1 MGREADLL
9 RMLEPVVRPGGL
21 PQASRAKAPPIEG
34 RDFESLLAEAAAER
48 TAEPD
53 ETDATSRSAAKSPDP
68 LQGLTGVDRI
78 ENATLRALISDAAS
92 STGPAA

>member
-21 PQASRAKAPPIEG
+21 PNTTRRVAQPIEG
-34 RDFESLLAEAAAER
+34 QDFESLLAEAAAEQKAEPQTTAASER
-48 TAEPD
+48 TAV
-53 ETDATSRSAAKSPDP
+53 KGPDP

-78 ENATLRALISDAAS
+78 ENAALRRIIGGATSAS
-92 STGPAA
+92 